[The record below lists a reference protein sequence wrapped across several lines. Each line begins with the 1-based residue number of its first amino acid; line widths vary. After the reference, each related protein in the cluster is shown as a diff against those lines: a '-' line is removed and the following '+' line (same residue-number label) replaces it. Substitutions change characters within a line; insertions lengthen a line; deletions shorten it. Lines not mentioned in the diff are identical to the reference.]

1 MPQMSPISWL
11 SLFIMFSM
19 TFMLF
24 NMMNY
29 YCFIPHMPKSKLIN
43 NNNKMISMN
52 WKW

>member
-11 SLFIMFSM
+11 SLFIFFSII
-19 TFMLF
+19 FILF

-29 YCFIPHMPKSKLIN
+29 FIYTPNSSKSKKLFNIN
-43 NNNKMISMN
+43 KISMN